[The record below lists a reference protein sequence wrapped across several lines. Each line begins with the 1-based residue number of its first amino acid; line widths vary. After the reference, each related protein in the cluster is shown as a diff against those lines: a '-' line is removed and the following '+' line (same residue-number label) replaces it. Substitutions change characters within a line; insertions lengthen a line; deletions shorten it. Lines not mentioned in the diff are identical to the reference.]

1 MAQAEVAASALASA
15 ALASALAAADEAEKE
30 RAGEQEMPLFLAG
43 DQLQQSRMRFVLRR
57 WRWNITNRPLPSTA
71 LLTAQG
77 RRMFWESLSAR
88 PLRRVLTYW
97 HCESERRF
105 ASAQLLRGAEA
116 VRICSVL
123 IRWREGAHNHAL
135 QLLGAYFGD
144 IYADRVGARLRAIRQ
159 WQAFALVAARL
170 KVAAFAN
177 ATRSFRRSWVH
188 WLEIGEAWQSW
199 RPLSQR
205 AAERARACCSRR
217 GWRAWL
223 AFLDRRG
230 ESRREDRRLMRRLSK
245 LRPIAPTASHRL
257 GRTRLA
263 NAFHQLWIGVQ
274 QQQQQR
280 RRWRRREQQQRQ
292 QGRGEANASTQ
303 PSAGSSLSHGSAGG
317 GSTSAL
323 MACSTGASAFCPDLG
338 LSYLALADPRDA
350 LACVGASGA
359 AFAGPFE
366 SSISYSLQ
374 QPYQLEPPRVPSTL
388 GEPPHPTPPQQQL
401 PFQLPAH
408 SVLLPRSTLASTHA
422 MSDEPPPGGL
432 APMVAR
438 LLPARSVLDSAEADV
453 MDAHSSVVP
462 TAPIRMPVG
471 SARSAATPGF
481 PALPLEPPRAA
492 LWSAGATDLGSS
504 RDAYAS
510 SSISNPSGPSARR
523 RQVKSSR
530 RDVVKSVSDPSG
542 PSITSSSFMLLV
554 ASQYY
559 RYFSLMTALDVW
571 RALRRAQLPQRGETL
586 DDESPWLLEAA
597 NMEPSI
603 GHASLAIACLDS
615 TADSCEAPA
624 SLSSDANAGR
634 ALQPNLEV
642 LSAPAE
648 LSYQTSVAMT
658 VGGTVAA
665 FDQIMFTA
673 CLARVLNIAASQI
686 ALEIWSGSVHVKS
699 TIASRTPHAAAAVVT
714 TLEAHTP
721 DSLSA
726 SLAAAASLLNFGGA
740 EDASAAADGTSG
752 ADGAH
757 GGGGMFDVLE
767 LGPPAP
773 VVEFMPAANC
783 LTDQGAT
790 PRAASDGS
798 GEGRDGLSTARTALD
813 GDIDTATPEVSSD
826 RWVHSRLAAGASGNY
841 SPPNLALWTG
851 DTTAAAADA
860 EAVMSIALAH
870 RAAGRSS
877 TCDDKTV
884 SAPASPTVEC
894 RHPPD
899 GGPRTVTTLAA
910 VPAAAIPTLVTTA
923 HGDSAHDYGS
933 DSGGDGGSSCARIG
947 SSYDGGGATWTC
959 TVSEGDAPTCAAVAG
974 LGHTLQP
981 PPAALPY
988 SAEIRSLQEETVL
1001 TQPSVPQQPR
1011 CEAGGTSGSGTCGAT
1026 SDDGPDALY
1035 SPPPRVRQALGGP
1048 PPMARGV
1055 AVSAVPAPPLVSST
1069 AHPVAV
1075 AALSAPGVQIVQL
1088 TERPDGATQL
1098 IIVLG
1103 RATELP
1109 PATPPQRPMDAPF
1122 SSFLSA
1128 VTEPTSRH
1136 STFDGSR
1143 SEDGQD

>member
-1 MAQAEVAASALASA
+1 MAQAEVAASALAA
-15 ALASALAAADEAEKE
+15 AHEAEE
-30 RAGEQEMPLFLAG
+30 VRAGRGGSDDEEDPLTQARLATYQ
-43 DQLQQSRMRFVLRR
+43 QLQQSRKRFVFRR
-57 WRWNITNRPLPSTA
+57 WRWNRRKRPHEPPAPSTA

-77 RRMFWESLSAR
+77 GRMFWESLSAR

-97 HCESERRF
+97 HSESERRF

-116 VRICSVL
+116 ARICSVL
-123 IRWREGAHNHAL
+123 SRWREGAHSHAL
-135 QLLGAYFGD
+135 QLLGAYCGD
-144 IYADRVGARLRAIRQ
+144 VYADRVGARLRAIRR
-159 WQAFALVAARL
+159 WQAFALDAARL

-245 LRPIAPTASHRL
+245 LRPMAPTASHRL

-263 NAFHQLWIGVQ
+263 SAFHQLWIGVQQ

-292 QGRGEANASTQ
+292 QGRGEANGSRQ
-303 PSAGSSLSHGSAGG
+303 PSAGSSPSHGSAGG

-323 MACSTGASAFCPDLG
+323 MPCSTGAGAVCPGLG
-338 LSYLALADPRDA
+338 LSYLALADPRHA

-366 SSISYSLQ
+366 SCISYSLQ

-388 GEPPHPTPPQQQL
+388 GEPPHPSPSSPPQQL
-401 PFQLPAH
+401 PFQQPAH
-408 SVLLPRSTLASTHA
+408 SVLLPRSTLASTLA
-422 MSDEPPPGGL
+422 MSDEPPPCGM
-432 APMVAR
+432 APVVAP

-462 TAPIRMPVG
+462 TGPIRMPVG
-471 SARSAATPGF
+471 SARSAATPGV

-492 LWSAGATDLGSS
+492 LWSAGATELGSS
-504 RDAYAS
+504 RAAYAS
-510 SSISNPSGPSARR
+510 SFISNPSGPST
-523 RQVKSSR
+523 
-530 RDVVKSVSDPSG
+530 
-542 PSITSSSFMLLV
+542 TSTSFMLLV

-615 TADSCEAPA
+615 TADSCAAPTV
-624 SLSSDANAGR
+624 ANAGS

-648 LSYQTSVAMT
+648 PSYQTSVAMT

-686 ALEIWSGSVHVKS
+686 ALKIWSGSVHVKS

-726 SLAAAASLLNFGGA
+726 SLAAAASFMNFGGA
-740 EDASAAADGTSG
+740 EDASAAAGGTSG

-773 VVEFMPAANC
+773 VVEVLPAADG
-783 LTDQGAT
+783 LADQGAT
-790 PRAASDGS
+790 PRAASDGN
-798 GEGRDGLSTARTALD
+798 GEGSDGLTARTARTARTALD

-826 RWVHSRLAAGASGNY
+826 RWVHSRMAAGASGNY
-841 SPPNLALWTG
+841 SPPNFALWTG

-860 EAVMSIALAH
+860 EAMMSFALAH
-870 RAAGRSS
+870 RAAGHSS
-877 TCDDKTV
+877 TCDDKSV

-894 RHPPD
+894 RH
-899 GGPRTVTTLAA
+899 GGPLTVTTLAA
-910 VPAAAIPTLVTTA
+910 VPAAAMPTLVTTA
-923 HGDSAHDYGS
+923 HGDSAHD
-933 DSGGDGGSSCARIG
+933 SGGDGGSNCARIG

-974 LGHTLQP
+974 LGHTWQP
-981 PPAALPY
+981 PPAALPPY

-1026 SDDGPDALY
+1026 SDGPDALY

-1103 RATELP
+1103 RATEMP
-1109 PATPPQRPMDAPF
+1109 PATPPLRPMEAQLA
-1122 SSFLSA
+1122 SFLSV

-1136 STFDGSR
+1136 STLDGIRYEDVAR
-1143 SEDGQD
+1143 SDAGGRRY

>member
-15 ALASALAAADEAEKE
+15 ALASALASALAAADEAEKE

-77 RRMFWESLSAR
+77 GRMFWESLSAR

-105 ASAQLLRGAEA
+105 ASAQLLSGAEA

-159 WQAFALVAARL
+159 WQAFALDAARL

-177 ATRSFRRSWVH
+177 ATRSFRRSW
-188 WLEIGEAWQSW
+188 
-199 RPLSQR
+199 
-205 AAERARACCSRR
+205 
-217 GWRAWL
+217 
-223 AFLDRRG
+223 
-230 ESRREDRRLMRRLSK
+230 
-245 LRPIAPTASHRL
+245 
-257 GRTRLA
+257 
-263 NAFHQLWIGVQ
+263 
-274 QQQQQR
+274 
-280 RRWRRREQQQRQ
+280 
-292 QGRGEANASTQ
+292 
-303 PSAGSSLSHGSAGG
+303 
-317 GSTSAL
+317 
-323 MACSTGASAFCPDLG
+323 
-338 LSYLALADPRDA
+338 
-350 LACVGASGA
+350 
-359 AFAGPFE
+359 
-366 SSISYSLQ
+366 
-374 QPYQLEPPRVPSTL
+374 
-388 GEPPHPTPPQQQL
+388 
-401 PFQLPAH
+401 
-408 SVLLPRSTLASTHA
+408 
-422 MSDEPPPGGL
+422 
-432 APMVAR
+432 
-438 LLPARSVLDSAEADV
+438 
-453 MDAHSSVVP
+453 
-462 TAPIRMPVG
+462 
-471 SARSAATPGF
+471 
-481 PALPLEPPRAA
+481 
-492 LWSAGATDLGSS
+492 
-504 RDAYAS
+504 
-510 SSISNPSGPSARR
+510 
-523 RQVKSSR
+523 
-530 RDVVKSVSDPSG
+530 
-542 PSITSSSFMLLV
+542 
-554 ASQYY
+554 
-559 RYFSLMTALDVW
+559 
-571 RALRRAQLPQRGETL
+571 LPQRGETL
-586 DDESPWLLEAA
+586 DDEPPWLLEAA

-615 TADSCEAPA
+615 TADSCEAQA

-894 RHPPD
+894 RHPPV
-899 GGPRTVTTLAA
+899 PRTVTTLAA

-1098 IIVLG
+1098 II
-1103 RATELP
+1103 
-1109 PATPPQRPMDAPF
+1109 
-1122 SSFLSA
+1122 
-1128 VTEPTSRH
+1128 
-1136 STFDGSR
+1136 
-1143 SEDGQD
+1143 